1 MYGTSAKNLPYSQT
15 LAFFHNLSRDLAKPF
30 YDSLGEVR
38 AHLLSILGLLIF
50 TIFRSEVDTVCFF
63 MVALN
68 AILFSR
74 DIDAAKSLQKL
85 AS

>member
-1 MYGTSAKNLPYSQT
+1 M
-15 LAFFHNLSRDLAKPF
+15 
-30 YDSLGEVR
+30 R

-50 TIFRSEVDTVCFF
+50 TIFRNEVDTVSFF

-74 DIDAAKSLQKL
+74 DIDVAKSLQKL